1 MQVYSHSYLGLGLQ
15 AARQAV
21 LQLDNGGDV
30 SGGGPVISSC
40 MTTQTPKEWSFQG
53 KTFQIST
60 RSQQQGGSSHELCK
74 QSVKQILA
82 DVHRPEEIKVYIED
96 CVFLRLSEPCF
107 GSFSPHVGVENSCFL
122 KPSH

>member
-1 MQVYSHSYLGLGLQ
+1 MTNLTLFSQVYSHSYLGLGLQ

-60 RSQQQGGSSHELCK
+60 RSQQQGGSSYELCK

-82 DVHRPEEIKVYIED
+82 DVHRPEEIKV
-96 CVFLRLSEPCF
+96 CV
-107 GSFSPHVGVENSCFL
+107 L
-122 KPSH
+122 KF